1 MKILLVLILSLL
13 LSSCW
18 HPSLEDAEKLGFS
31 SVKEMNRI
39 INLGYKTKQEYDY
52 RYKKYGF
59 STLKKM
65 KAAMNL
71 GYKTKS
77 DFDNRYKKFGFKSL
91 DEMKSTNKMGYK
103 TKRQYLSAK
112 KNTPEWFIERCMPP
126 NNSLYKAYCFGHKII
141 WKGVIVSLNPSSTSS
156 MIKIDVRGENGG
168 ILSRSFDIDSKSLT
182 KYADEFKTGQLI
194 EFHGSIDK
202 ENWTTP
208 DVEHIT
214 FVQPETEKEMNAR
227 LLVEKR
233 IEDARILKSQ
243 QELEKQKAQKAKI
256 VKENEY
262 NASWLNEKYNI
273 DGQVQC
279 HKKIPRLAKYG
290 HKWVDGFLETRFPYY
305 EQTVKEPGVLTLVGN
320 KIQFQNIFGAWIPMK
335 YWCSYDVLN
344 DSVVD
349 YGLYE

>member
-59 STLKKM
+59 SSLKKM

-91 DEMKSTNKMGYK
+91 DEMKSLRIQGYT
-103 TKRQYLSAK
+103 TKKKYLSVK
-112 KNTPEWFIERCMPP
+112 KNTPEWFIERCMSP
-126 NNSLYKAYCFGHKII
+126 NNSLYEVNCFGQKII
-141 WKGVIVSLNPSSTSS
+141 WKGVVVSLNPSSVSN
-156 MIKIDVRGENGG
+156 MIRIDVRDDNGEAP
-168 ILSRSFDIDSKSLT
+168 SRSFDIDSKSLT

-194 EFHGSIDK
+194 EFHGLIDK

-208 DVEHIT
+208 DVEYIT
-214 FVQPETEKEMNAR
+214 FVQPETEKEMSVR
-227 LLVEKR
+227 LLIEKR
-233 IEDARILKSQ
+233 IVDTRILKAQ
-243 QELEKQKAQKAKI
+243 QKLKKHRAQKLKA

-262 NASWLNEKYNI
+262 NANWLNEKYNI
-273 DGQVQC
+273 DGGVQC
-279 HKKIPRLAKYG
+279 QKAIPKLAKYAY
-290 HKWVDGFLETRFPYY
+290 KWTDGFLEQKFAYY
-305 EQTVKEPGVLTLVGN
+305 KQIIEEAGVLTLVGD
-320 KIQFQNIFGAWIPMK
+320 KVQFQNGFGAWAPTK
-335 YWCSYDVLN
+335 YWCSYDVRT
-344 DSVVD
+344 DSVID
-349 YGLYE
+349 YGLY